1 MKTMKLG
8 KQEGS
13 GNTDTAAKP
22 KTPSPI
28 LESHLVG
35 GER

>member
-13 GNTDTAAKP
+13 GNTDTTAKP
-22 KTPSPI
+22 KNLSSI